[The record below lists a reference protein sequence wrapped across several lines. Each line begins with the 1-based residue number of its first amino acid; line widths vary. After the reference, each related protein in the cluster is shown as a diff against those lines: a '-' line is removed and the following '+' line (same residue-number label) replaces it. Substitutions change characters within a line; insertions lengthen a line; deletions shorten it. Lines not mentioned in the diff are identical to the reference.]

1 MVKKCD
7 QATSDHAAYL
17 DKYKECLERL
27 SAAQQRYQEIRD
39 NISGTRE
46 ELVSL
51 LEILNELLT
60 RQASLSL
67 LVNSTVEAGERIY
80 PTTGMEGREIIRQQL
95 IDLQQAF
102 ETLFDGVT
110 STEREIRAKIF
121 CWSGFDECSE
131 AFEKWLKTAE
141 NHLKPEMELKNILDE
156 KRAQLQIYRTF
167 LHDAQFHQQDLLNLQ
182 DKAENLPDGTEK
194 IDSVLKELRQRHA
207 VVLKRAAGFV
217 EK

>member
-1 MVKKCD
+1 MKKCD

-27 SAAQQRYQEIRD
+27 SSAQQSYQNIRD
-39 NISGTRE
+39 NISGMRE
-46 ELVSL
+46 ELVQL
-51 LEILNELLT
+51 LEVLNELLS

-80 PTTGMEGREIIRQQL
+80 PTTGKEGREIIRQQL

-131 AFEKWLKTAE
+131 AFDKWLKIAE
-141 NHLKPEMELKNILDE
+141 THLKPEMELKNTLDE

-167 LHDAQFHQQDLLNLQ
+167 LHDAQIHQQDLLNLR
-182 DKAENLPDGTEK
+182 DKADNLPDGSER
-194 IDSVLKELRQRHA
+194 IDTILNELGKRHATVLKC
-207 VVLKRAAGFV
+207 AAGFV